1 MNYYN
6 NFFACVLMALLAG
19 RCAAQMQVENAWIQL
34 APPTTTVNAA
44 YMTIY
49 NPQLRAQTI
58 VGVSA
63 DCCAGVMLHKTRR
76 EGDKVM
82 MDHLDH
88 LVIPAQARVQLAPGG
103 LHLMLTEAH
112 EELTLD
118 SKVKITFSFGDG
130 STQEFG
136 LDVKQTG
143 P

>member
-1 MNYYN
+1 VNYYN
-6 NFFACVLMALLAG
+6 KFFTCVLLAMLAG
-19 RCAAQMQVENAWIQL
+19 HGAAQVQVENAWIQL
-34 APPTTTVNAA
+34 APPAIAVNAA
-44 YMTIY
+44 YMTIH

-76 EGDKVM
+76 EGDKVA
-82 MDHLDH
+82 MDHLEH

-103 LHLMLTEAH
+103 LHIMLTEAQ
-112 EELTLD
+112 EELTLE

-130 STQEFG
+130 STQEFD
-136 LDVKQTG
+136 LDVKQSE